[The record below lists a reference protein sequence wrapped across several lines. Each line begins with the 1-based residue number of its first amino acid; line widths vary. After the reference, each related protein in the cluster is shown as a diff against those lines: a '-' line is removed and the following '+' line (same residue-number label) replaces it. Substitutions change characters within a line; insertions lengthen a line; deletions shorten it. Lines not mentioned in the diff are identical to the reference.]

1 MASNT
6 PSIGLAVHV
15 TCGDSKKKLNCAVD
29 EMRGRIEGLF
39 SLSGQ
44 DFFLQTWD
52 VEDNDWVDL
61 DDVRTLNGET
71 RCKLNV
77 IVR

>member
-1 MASNT
+1 MGSNT
-6 PSIGLAVHV
+6 PSISLAMHV
-15 TCGDSKKKLNCAVD
+15 TCGDSKKKFNCTVD
-29 EMRGRIEGLF
+29 EMRGRIETLF
-39 SLSGQ
+39 CLSGQ

-52 VEDNDWVDL
+52 VDDKDWVDL
-61 DDVRTLNGET
+61 DDVAILNGET